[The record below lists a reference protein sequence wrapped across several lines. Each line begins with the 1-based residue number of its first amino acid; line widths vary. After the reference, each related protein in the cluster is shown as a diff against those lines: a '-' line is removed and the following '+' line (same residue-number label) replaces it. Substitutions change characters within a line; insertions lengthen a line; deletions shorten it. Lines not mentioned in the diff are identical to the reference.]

1 MTWTA
6 CVSAVKEAMA
16 GRSLHVMAQLQGI
29 KKLFGPHLD
38 DLDCVSA
45 VKEAME
51 LQVEPAWRR
60 KMRWQLLHTG
70 TFNQSKDILTAKRA
84 SLADET
90 FKMLMFMI
98 FLQTFWNLSL
108 TH

>member
-16 GRSLHVMAQLQGI
+16 GRSLHVMVLLQGI

-45 VKEAME
+45 IKEAME
-51 LQVEPAWRR
+51 LQVEAC
-60 KMRWQLLHTG
+60 M
-70 TFNQSKDILTAKRA
+70 
-84 SLADET
+84 
-90 FKMLMFMI
+90 
-98 FLQTFWNLSL
+98 
-108 TH
+108 